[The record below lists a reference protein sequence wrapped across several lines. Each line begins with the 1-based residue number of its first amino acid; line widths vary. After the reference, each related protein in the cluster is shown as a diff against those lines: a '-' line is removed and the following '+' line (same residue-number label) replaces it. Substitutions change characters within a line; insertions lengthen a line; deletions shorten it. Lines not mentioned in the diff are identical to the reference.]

1 MNIGIDQLSFYTPHY
16 YLELAELAAHHQID
30 PAKYRLGIGQER
42 MAVAPPDEDIISMA
56 ANAAAPILQDCGTGG
71 IDTVLFATE
80 TSIDQAKSA
89 AVSVHRLLQLPANS
103 RTIELKQACYSATAA
118 LQLAC
123 AHIARHPARKVIIL
137 AADIAK
143 YDLDSAAEPTQGAAA
158 VAMLISANPRLATIA
173 PESGLYSEDIY
184 DFWRPNHRKTPL
196 VDGKYSTL
204 AYLKALEHAWQD
216 YRANGGRAYEA
227 HAAYCYHLPFNKMA
241 SRRTP
246 TSRAST
252 TPARVMTPSPPASS
266 TAAKPATAT
275 PPASTPA
282 SPRCSI
288 TATTSAAKPSASSV
302 TAPAAPAN
310 TSPPSSTPT
319 TANTAA
325 ATRTAP
331 CSPHARRLITPP
343 TASGGMPPTARATSP
358 CHNTTRRRTAS
369 PPSKTTAAATTRLAR
384 KTGKI

>member
-30 PAKYRLGIGQER
+30 PGKYRLGIGQER

-56 ANAAAPILQDCGTGG
+56 ANAAAPILQDGGTGG

-89 AVSVHRLLQLPANS
+89 ATSVHRLLNLPANC

-123 AHIARHPARKVIIL
+123 AHIARHPARKVLIL

-158 VAMLISANPRLATIA
+158 VAMLISAEPRLATIA

-216 YRANGGRAYEA
+216 YRANGGRAYEE
-227 HAAYCYHLPFNKMA
+227 HAAYCYHLPFNKMGIKA
-241 SRRTP
+241 H
-246 TSRAST
+246 AHL
-252 TPARVMTPSPPASS
+252 ARING
-266 TAAKPATAT
+266 ATAQDDT
-275 PPASTPA
+275 LAAGLTYSRETGNSYTASLYA
-282 SPRCSI
+282 SL
-288 TATTSAAKPSASSV
+288 AAMLDNRDDLGGKTLGLFSYGSGC
-302 TAPAAPAN
+302 TGEYL
-310 TSPPSSTPT
+310 
-319 TANTAA
+319 A
-325 ATRTAP
+325 ATIHPDYRE
-331 CSPHARRLITPP
+331 H
-343 TASGGMPPTARATSP
+343 
-358 CHNTTRRRTAS
+358 RRRDAHRALLAARQAVNY
-369 PPSKTTAAATTRLAR
+369 TTYREWWHAPDGTTDLILPQHNPAPYRLAALENHR
-384 KTGKI
+384 RRYDTP

>member
-1 MNIGIDQLSFYTPHY
+1 
-16 YLELAELAAHHQID
+16 
-30 PAKYRLGIGQER
+30 

-56 ANAAAPILQDCGTGG
+56 ANAAAPILQDGGTGG

-123 AHIARHPARKVIIL
+123 AHIARHPARKVLIL

-216 YRANGGRAYEA
+216 YRANGGRAYEE
-227 HAAYCYHLPFNKMA
+227 HAAYCYHLPFNKMGIKA
-241 SRRTP
+241 H
-246 TSRAST
+246 AHL
-252 TPARVMTPSPPASS
+252 ARING
-266 TAAKPATAT
+266 ATAQDNT
-275 PPASTPA
+275 LAAGLTYSRETGNSYTASLYA
-282 SPRCSI
+282 SL
-288 TATTSAAKPSASSV
+288 AAMLDNRDDLGGKTLGLFSYGSGC
-302 TAPAAPAN
+302 TGEYL
-310 TSPPSSTPT
+310 
-319 TANTAA
+319 A
-325 ATRTAP
+325 ATIHPDYRE
-331 CSPHARRLITPP
+331 H
-343 TASGGMPPTARATSP
+343 
-358 CHNTTRRRTAS
+358 RRRDAHRALLAARQAVNY
-369 PPSKTTAAATTRLAR
+369 TTYREWWHAPDGTTDLILPQHNPAPYRLAALENHR
-384 KTGKI
+384 RRYDTP